1 MTILPLQPIEE
12 TDRIMAA
19 HSSDNGALEERLQRG
34 VALKVEGNYEAALQ
48 EIQAVLAAA
57 PHLPSAHRELGLVL
71 GFTGMFD
78 ESLEALKKTK
88 ELDPSWLEARND
100 LALTY
105 AMLGMVDEAKREF
118 EEVLELDPTN
128 ATAQRHI
135 VFFQ

>member
-1 MTILPLQPIEE
+1 MAIHPFHTGEE

-19 HSSDNGALEERLQRG
+19 QSSDGDDLEERLQRG

-48 EIQAVLAAA
+48 EIQAVLEAA
-57 PHLPSAHRELGLVL
+57 PNSPAAHRELGLVL

-88 ELDPSWLEARND
+88 ELDPTWLDARND
-100 LALTY
+100 LGLTY

-128 ATAQRHI
+128 STAQRHI